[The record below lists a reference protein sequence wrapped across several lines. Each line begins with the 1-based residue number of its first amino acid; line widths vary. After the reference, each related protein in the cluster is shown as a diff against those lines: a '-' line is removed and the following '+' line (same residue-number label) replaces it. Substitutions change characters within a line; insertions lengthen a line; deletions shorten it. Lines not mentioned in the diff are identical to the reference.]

1 MHWAAVF
8 LVAYAL
14 GFVEFWRLCD
24 TAPLMPT
31 NRPSTAV

>member
-8 LVAYAL
+8 LVAYAA

-24 TAPLMPT
+24 TAPLMHADQPDI
-31 NRPSTAV
+31 AA